1 MFLYTK
7 RVKVWIWQRSQTGT
21 RKMAII
27 SCSWGCGLAET
38 NCKQCMYL
46 KMHSGLVSRRYL
58 SKTATTVIKNSQ
70 KLSDTRKYTV
80 QIDRCLAEKILFMH
94 NCNFISRMQSY
105 LSWCVVSLESFSS
118 FVKGSCSNLLSL
130 NPLSWFSNTVALTRF
145 STMICSHSIHTLTI
159 TWRSFTLNGVPSTQ
173 NLHLKLQTRI
183 KPQSRNKL
191 GNVLQTNTC
200 SKVLSTSKLIK
211 TESQQH
217 KYYTSLIT
225 SGTSTT

>member
-145 STMICSHSIHTLTI
+145 STMILFTFHSHTNNHVAFIHVKWCAINSKSTLKTANENQTTI
-159 TWRSFTLNGVPSTQ
+159 KEQTGKCLTNQYMFKGTVNQQTDKNRKSTA
-173 NLHLKLQTRI
+173 
-183 KPQSRNKL
+183 
-191 GNVLQTNTC
+191 
-200 SKVLSTSKLIK
+200 
-211 TESQQH
+211 
-217 KYYTSLIT
+217 
-225 SGTSTT
+225 